1 MLHLNWKGH
10 REDVPDV
17 EEPNEVFA
25 MLCYRGIH
33 YAKWVLINPFISE
46 EWLLKNP
53 RESEWLSFFM
63 SKSADTL
70 DILQIRC
77 DNKYQ

>member
-10 REDVPDV
+10 REETPDV
-17 EEPNEVFA
+17 EEPTEVFA
-25 MLCYRGIH
+25 MLCYRGSH

-53 RESEWLSFFM
+53 RASE
-63 SKSADTL
+63 
-70 DILQIRC
+70 
-77 DNKYQ
+77 